1 MDPKKNRR
9 WVMAALAAAAVV
21 FLVMAGGEAPTAG
34 PGATPTTAN
43 AVLASGTGSSSGTGA
58 SSNSSAPSGNSAPS
72 SNNAFPGGS
81 APADH
86 NGASAGHSGS
96 ADTGVS
102 SGSAANDG
110 AAGNGAANDSAA
122 NDSAGAVERN
132 AVLDFLRQLLDAL
145 GISPEELVGSANNSA
160 NGSANNSANGNAN
173 NNADS
178 AAGAGSGA
186 ARDNAVQVEEP
197 AASAATA
204 SITIANFAFGQPVTV
219 APGAT
224 VEVQNT
230 DTAPHNV
237 TADDG
242 SFATDNIAQNQT
254 TTFVAP
260 TRPGRYAYSC
270 TLHPEMTG
278 TLIVQAEAGTGAGA
292 AGDAPPGAGAGTA
305 RSNGSSGSTPQ
316 DTQTGG
322 SATRAPQG
330 GATGNAE
337 PSRAPSTGSGYGSGN
352 GY

>member
-21 FLVMAGGEAPTAG
+21 FLVMAGGEVPTAG
-34 PGATPTTAN
+34 PGAAPTTAN

-58 SSNSSAPSGNSAPS
+58 SSGDSAPSTSSAPPSNSGDGASA
-72 SNNAFPGGS
+72 G
-81 APADH
+81 H
-86 NGASAGHSGS
+86 NGASAGHDS
-96 ADTGVS
+96 ASDDTGVS
-102 SGSAANDG
+102 TNG
-110 AAGNGAANDSAA
+110 AAGSGAADDSAGNNSA
-122 NDSAGAVERN
+122 ADDSAGAVERN

-145 GISPEELVGSANNSA
+145 GISPEELVASSNDS
-160 NGSANNSANGNAN
+160 N

-186 ARDNAVQVEEP
+186 ARDNGVQAEEP
-197 AASAATA
+197 AATAANA

-219 APGAT
+219 APAAT

-260 TRPGRYAYSC
+260 TKPGRYAYSC

-278 TLIVQAEAGTGAGA
+278 TLIVQAEAATGTGAGS
-292 AGDAPPGAGAGTA
+292 DAPAGAGAGTA
-305 RSNGSSGSTPQ
+305 RWSNGSNGSSGSTPQ
-316 DTQTGG
+316 DTQSGG

-330 GATGNAE
+330 GATGNAQ
-337 PSRAPSTGSGYGSGN
+337 PSRAPSTGSGYGSGD